1 MKLKKILTNT
11 SLALALIA
19 IIGGSITQPVF
30 AKSNLN
36 STSYVYVSKDLKTG
50 IESTI
55 TVPVNTSSEIVSQT
69 TDASVKIL
77 SKITLDSIIDN
88 DDRTLVTNTT
98 QKPYSSICRLQI
110 NFPGSSVPQL
120 GTGFMITGDMVAT
133 AAHCLYDESL
143 GGYATSITVYPGEN
157 GTTNPYGS
165 SNSKTL
171 NIPESYKSVKST
183 KYDYGIIKLNSS
195 IKDCGHLNCAIGVN
209 RFFNGSYKLYTA
221 GYPIEGSHRMY
232 TEQGNIISNTTD
244 LVYYD
249 LDTTGGQSGSPI
261 MIYNGNQYIVVGIH
275 HGEYPSENY
284 GVRLNE
290 GFDNLFNSVLDQD

>member
-1 MKLKKILTNT
+1 MKLKNILTKT

-19 IIGGSITQPVF
+19 ITGGSITEPVY

-55 TVPVNTSSEIVSQT
+55 TVPANTSSEIVSQT
-69 TDASVKIL
+69 TDASVKIS
-77 SKITLDSIIDN
+77 SKITLNSIIGN

-110 NFPGSSVPQL
+110 KFPGSSIPQL
-120 GTGFMITGDMVAT
+120 GTGFMITSDMVAT

-165 SNSKTL
+165 ATSQTL
-171 NIPESYKSVKST
+171 NIPESYKSTEST
-183 KYDYGIIKLNSS
+183 KYDYGIIKLNSR
-195 IKDCGHLNCAIGVN
+195 IKDCGQLNYAIGAS
-209 RFFNGSYKLYTA
+209 RFLKGSYKLYTA
-221 GYPIEGSHRMY
+221 GYPLEGSHRMY
-232 TEQGNIISNTTD
+232 TEQGNIISTTTD

-261 MIYNGNQYIVVGIH
+261 MIYNGDHYVVVGIH

-290 GFDNLFNSVLDQD
+290 GFDNLFLSIPD